1 MVATADSRPAQQR
14 RVGFLERLHGPG
26 RPVLVTANDHPNRL
40 YNGDLGVV
48 VADPSGRPAVAFPR
62 GAEEPRLVPLARL
75 PAHETAWAMTVH
87 KAQGSEFDD
96 VLLSLPDKA
105 IDLLD
110 APLVYTGVTRGRR
123 RVLVHGDLDLLA
135 PALARWPDRSSGLAD
150 ALAGG

>member
-1 MVATADSRPAQQR
+1 
-14 RVGFLERLHGPG
+14 
-26 RPVLVTANDHPNRL
+26 
-40 YNGDLGVV
+40 
-48 VADPSGRPAVAFPR
+48 
-62 GAEEPRLVPLARL
+62 PLARL

-150 ALAGG
+150 ARAGG